1 MKDVFRILCCLLLL
15 TAGCSGKAAAE
26 KMPAGQT
33 PNMSRPLW
41 QPAEE
46 QKQAAEKTVRDY
58 FAALDVADYSTAYGM
73 MTEVIRQMLPKEN
86 YIDQKA
92 AMQNLLGELQERK
105 ILETKW
111 VAPSEN
117 APFPGTYAAVRMTA
131 IFANASRYCGY
142 IVLYQQ
148 PEETEFRVM
157 REEINFIED
166 RMAQEIAANKS
177 PEELDRT
184 WAEMSTRCT
193 LETKAG
199 Q

>member
-1 MKDVFRILCCLLLL
+1 MKYAMIRILCSLFLL
-15 TAGCSGKAAAE
+15 TAGLSGNALADT
-26 KMPAGQT
+26 GQV
-33 PNMSRPLW
+33 PNMSRPHF
-41 QPAEE
+41 QPSEE
-46 QKQAAEKTVRDY
+46 QKQEVDKTVRNY
-58 FAALDVADYSTAYGM
+58 FAALDTADYAAAYGM
-73 MTEVIRQMLPKEN
+73 MADIIHQMLSKEN
-86 YIDQKA
+86 YTDQKA
-92 AMQNLLGELQERK
+92 AMQNLLGGLQKRE

-177 PEELDRT
+177 TEELDRT